1 MDLRSQMNAHK
12 FFSQTLFDLV
22 MTLMKKD
29 NRDPGDIEDMV
40 HFAHSCFFHTKNTP
54 QAKPEKIS
62 SAYWLLS
69 RVHVL
74 AMDPENSLYYG
85 RKALDI
91 AIDRELDPYYVAY
104 GYEAL
109 ERACCIMGEDEEMY
123 KYLEKCKNESEKI
136 TNGVTR
142 DLLLFDLITIE
153 YSCDDAKEEHE
164 DNDDSSI

>member
-1 MDLRSQMNAHK
+1 MDLRSQMDCHK
-12 FFSQTLFDLV
+12 FFSQILFDLV
-22 MTLMKKD
+22 ITQMKKE
-29 NRDPGDIEDMV
+29 NRDPGDIEEMV
-40 HFAHSCFFHTKNTP
+40 HLAHSSFFHMKNNP
-54 QAKPEKIS
+54 QAKPENIS

-109 ERACCIMGEDEEMY
+109 ARACCIMGEDEEMN

-136 TNGVTR
+136 TDGVSR

-153 YSCDDAKEEHE
+153 FSCDDAEEE
-164 DNDDSSI
+164 DED